1 MAAFI
6 SWVCRVDH
14 AGKRGDGPAAT
25 VTIHRGQWAY
35 CPRGDLAD
43 CTWEAIQP
51 TTLEQLRALRGPS
64 RSTAA
69 GQGASQRA
77 VDAGHQELAQRA
89 IR

>member
-14 AGKRGDGPAAT
+14 AGKSGDGPPAT

-35 CPRGDLAD
+35 CPHGDLAD
-43 CTWEAIQP
+43 CIWEAIQP
-51 TTLEQLRALRGPS
+51 TTLEQLRALGGRS
-64 RSTAA
+64 RSTAR
-69 GQGASQRA
+69 QGASQRA
-77 VDAGHQELAQRA
+77 VDAGHQEFARRP